1 MTAGTDI
8 TVYATEGSTSI
19 LTFQDIFRTKICF
32 KNGKQITLIKS
43 KYRITMSKTDIEI
56 NITNV
61 TANDIG
67 KYKVYDPLGFRPG
80 LNLYVSKMSCPCRTT
95 RQACAIEGTT
105 ALLPFMTD
113 WSLCHNDNEVDFV
126 LRKNI
131 RKPGIITLNVHIY
144 NATPEDEG
152 YYKCFPRLGQN
163 VVELKV
169 ATLVFVEI
177 GFNGQTDMHTIVGQ
191 EGREMTITCSSE
203 NEEYITALKLER
215 NGTVIA
221 LGDNQT
227 VDLKFKPD
235 RKDHLS
241 RYTCKDVMQSSI
253 TIEVQLIVTYAPEIA
268 IRYTNDTIVCDYNG
282 IPAVYK
288 VKRMKHTSQYGKLL
302 RSVDMNNAVF
312 TLQTEFPYQKNGNY
326 ECVVSNGIRDNNGN
340 IMQTVSTN
348 VKYEGP
354 PVFSPENRNVKT
366 GEVGNLMKLSFH
378 IYSYPHIEEI
388 FMQQIGRKHSKRK
401 KIINVNI
408 LTSILRYTEFANTQG
423 IEGYE
428 ISVEDRIIDKD
439 DFQSYCITATN
450 RLGETNYYFDM
461 IDNESLPLSKRNKTY
476 FVILCSVAAILFI
489 YIITS
494 HTCFCVRHYKTI
506 AQRHNHISEDYS
518 DNIDDELSSIPFPAT
533 NNVNLSNTNN
543 DYDQNS
549 TQTRP
554 SNISVGV
561 NHQSTDESE
570 SFITSELPSN
580 FKRTDA
586 QEQRVSI
593 PSSLSNV
600 FNTDDSGILS
610 IENAENC
617 NKINAIIINN
627 ALSNKNSETSME
639 SHSESSDNV
648 MVGSDGDGYEN
659 PYETISQERDESH
672 QYIMMSKERHNSF
685 SSIENNCKDDILETS
700 NAKEA
705 TYINLQF

>member
-1 MTAGTDI
+1 M
-8 TVYATEGSTSI
+8 E
-19 LTFQDIFRTKICF
+19 LEKIC
-32 KNGKQITLIKS
+32 LIL
-43 KYRITMSKTDIEI
+43 IFLPD
-56 NITNV
+56 
-61 TANDIG
+61 
-67 KYKVYDPLGFRPG
+67 
-80 LNLYVSKMSCPCRTT
+80 MSCPSRTT

-169 ATLVFVEI
+169 AKI

-203 NEEYITALKLER
+203 NEEYITALKLET

-227 VDLKFKPD
+227 VDFKFKPD

-253 TIEVQLIVTYAPEIA
+253 TIEVQLIVTYAPEIT

-288 VKRMKHTSQYGKLL
+288 VKRMNHISQYGKLL

-366 GEVGNLMKLSFH
+366 GEVGKLMKLSFH

-388 FMQQIGRKHSKRK
+388 FMQQIGRKQSKRK

-428 ISVEDRIIDKD
+428 ISVEDGIIDKD

-450 RLGETNYYFDM
+450 RVGETNYYFVI
-461 IDNESLPLSKRNKTY
+461 IDDESLPLSKRNKTY

-489 YIITS
+489 YVITS
-494 HTCFCVRHYKTI
+494 HICFCVKHDKTI

-518 DNIDDELSSIPFPAT
+518 DQIDDELSSISFRAN
-533 NNVNLSNTNN
+533 NNVSSSNTNN
-543 DYDQNS
+543 EHDRNS

-570 SFITSELPSN
+570 SFATSELPSH
-580 FKRTDA
+580 FQRIDT

-610 IENAENC
+610 IVNAENC
-617 NKINAIIINN
+617 NKINVNIINN
-627 ALSNKNSETSME
+627 AISNKNSETSME
-639 SHSESSDNV
+639 SSKSESSDNV

-659 PYETISQERDESH
+659 PYEIISQERH
-672 QYIMMSKERHNSF
+672 QYSMMSK
-685 SSIENNCKDDILETS
+685 KDITVSPLS
-700 NAKEA
+700 NITVKTIDLKLLMQRKRLTLIFNFE
-705 TYINLQF
+705 YY